1 MPDFSTLFS
10 PALPAFVLASTLIE
24 LTPGPNMGYLAIV
37 ALTQG
42 RKAGYAAV
50 AGVCLG
56 LSIIGLAA
64 AYGVAALIQQSD
76 LFYNGLR
83 YAGIAFLLWLAWD
96 GWRGGGT
103 EEDGTVG
110 ARGQFLRGL
119 TSNILNPK
127 AAMFY
132 VAVLPE
138 FVDATRPL
146 LPQAILLTAVYVAI
160 ATIIHAL
167 IVTLAGSLRPWITGG
182 PKEVMVRRILS
193 LSLAV
198 FAIWF
203 AISTAR

>member
-1 MPDFSTLFS
+1 MNDLIALLP

-56 LSIIGLAA
+56 LTVIGLLS
-64 AYGVAALIQQSD
+64 AYGVATLIQQSD

-96 GWRGGGT
+96 GWRGGGK

-110 ARGQFLRGL
+110 AHAQFLRGL
-119 TSNILNPK
+119 TSNVLNPK
-127 AAMFY
+127 AAVFY

-138 FVDATRPL
+138 FVDTARAL
-146 LPQAILLTAVYVAI
+146 LPQTLLLTAVYVAI

-167 IVTLAGSLRPWITGG
+167 IVTLAGGLRPWITGG
-182 PKEVMVRRILS
+182 PKEVLVRRILS

-198 FAIWF
+198 FAVWF